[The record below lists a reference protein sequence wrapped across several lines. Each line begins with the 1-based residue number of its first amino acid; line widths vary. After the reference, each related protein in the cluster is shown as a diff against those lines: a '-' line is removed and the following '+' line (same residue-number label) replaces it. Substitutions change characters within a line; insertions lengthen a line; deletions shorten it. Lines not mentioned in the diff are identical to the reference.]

1 MPEENKGFLSVEE
14 VAGNTG
20 EIHSLKPNNNST
32 IQPIALLRLGVFVPT
47 LKSTNV
53 ALRRGSSV
61 TTNTTNATEEL
72 SSLKIV
78 EQEGYEGI
86 EIHGPRLDMDT
97 DFKVWVGITSALFD
111 YAPDD
116 DGIITLPFSEFA
128 DRCGYPR
135 KRLSK
140 AFRKSIDDSLTRIQQ
155 TVVKFRF
162 PAAKGHLNNINVN
175 LLAYSSLNTELDVI
189 EIQPQKQLS
198 ELYYVDYK
206 RILKLKMLD
215 KLGRKETAK
224 VLYTFF
230 EALPANPA
238 PVSIERLRA
247 RLNLKSSVSVQ
258 NSVIRKAMKDLEV
271 IEYLKFSEIKNGRKI
286 GFQIHKRNP

>member
-1 MPEENKGFLSVEE
+1 
-14 VAGNTG
+14 
-20 EIHSLKPNNNST
+20 
-32 IQPIALLRLGVFVPT
+32 
-47 LKSTNV
+47 
-53 ALRRGSSV
+53 
-61 TTNTTNATEEL
+61 
-72 SSLKIV
+72 
-78 EQEGYEGI
+78 
-86 EIHGPRLDMDT
+86 
-97 DFKVWVGITSALFD
+97 FKVWVGITSALFD

-258 NSVIRKAMKDLEV
+258 NSVIRKAMKDLEA

>member
-1 MPEENKGFLSVEE
+1 
-14 VAGNTG
+14 
-20 EIHSLKPNNNST
+20 
-32 IQPIALLRLGVFVPT
+32 
-47 LKSTNV
+47 
-53 ALRRGSSV
+53 
-61 TTNTTNATEEL
+61 
-72 SSLKIV
+72 
-78 EQEGYEGI
+78 
-86 EIHGPRLDMDT
+86 
-97 DFKVWVGITSALFD
+97 
-111 YAPDD
+111 
-116 DGIITLPFSEFA
+116 
-128 DRCGYPR
+128 
-135 KRLSK
+135 
-140 AFRKSIDDSLTRIQQ
+140 
-155 TVVKFRF
+155 
-162 PAAKGHLNNINVN
+162 
-175 LLAYSSLNTELDVI
+175 I

-258 NSVIRKAMKDLEV
+258 NSVIRKAMKDLEA

>member
-1 MPEENKGFLSVEE
+1 MVDDKKGFLNVEE
-14 VAGNTG
+14 ISGNTG

-47 LKSTNV
+47 LKSTSV
-53 ALRRGSSV
+53 ALRRKNAGL
-61 TTNTTNATEEL
+61 TNSTDATEEL

-78 EQEGYEGI
+78 EQEGYQGI

-97 DFKVWVGITSALFD
+97 DFKVWIGITSALFD
-111 YAPDD
+111 YKPDN
-116 DGIITLPFSEFA
+116 DGVITLTFSEFV

-140 AFRKSIDDSLTRIQQ
+140 AFRKSIGDSLTRIQQ
-155 TVVKFRF
+155 TLLKFNLPTSKEHVRY
-162 PAAKGHLNNINVN
+162 IQMN
-175 LLAYSSLNTELDVI
+175 LLAFSELDTENDI
-189 EIQPQKQLS
+189 IRIQPQKQLS

-230 EALPANPA
+230 EALPSNPA

-258 NSVIRKAMKDLEV
+258 NSVIRKAMKDLESV
-271 IEYLKFSEIKNGRKI
+271 EYLKFSEIKNGRKI

>member
-1 MPEENKGFLSVEE
+1 MPEESKGFLSVEE

-198 ELYYVDYK
+198 ELYYVDY
-206 RILKLKMLD
+206 
-215 KLGRKETAK
+215 
-224 VLYTFF
+224 
-230 EALPANPA
+230 
-238 PVSIERLRA
+238 
-247 RLNLKSSVSVQ
+247 
-258 NSVIRKAMKDLEV
+258 
-271 IEYLKFSEIKNGRKI
+271 
-286 GFQIHKRNP
+286 

>member
-1 MPEENKGFLSVEE
+1 MPEESKGFLSVEE

-135 KRLSK
+135 K
-140 AFRKSIDDSLTRIQQ
+140 QQ

-258 NSVIRKAMKDLEV
+258 NSVIRKAMKDLEA

>member
-1 MPEENKGFLSVEE
+1 MPEESKGFLSVEE

-116 DGIITLPFSEFA
+116 DGIITLPFSE
-128 DRCGYPR
+128 
-135 KRLSK
+135 
-140 AFRKSIDDSLTRIQQ
+140 Q

-258 NSVIRKAMKDLEV
+258 NSVIRKAMKDLET